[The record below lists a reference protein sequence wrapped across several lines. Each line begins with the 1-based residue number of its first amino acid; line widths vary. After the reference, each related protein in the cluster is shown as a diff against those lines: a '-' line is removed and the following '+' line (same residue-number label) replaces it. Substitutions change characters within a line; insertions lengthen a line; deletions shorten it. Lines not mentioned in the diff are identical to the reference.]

1 MSSSAPAAAATPER
15 LLEAAGQLFAER
27 GYRGATLREIADR
40 AGTNLAAANYHFGS
54 KERLYL
60 EVVRRNFDVLERRLV
75 EQGAVAEDEDLAGRS
90 RDELAAR
97 LRAGVGTMLATLLVD
112 NPVHA
117 ALMQRELLDPSD
129 ALPVIVERWVEPL
142 CRAMDRLL
150 AHLAPEL
157 SADAVERCTRS
168 VVGQVFFYLTHRPAL
183 LLLLRRRA
191 YAASMVDQVA
201 DHVTAFTLAGLEG
214 LCRSASPAPA
224 PREVPS

>member
-1 MSSSAPAAAATPER
+1 MSTAPAAAATPER
-15 LLEAAGQLFAER
+15 LLEAAGRLFAER
-27 GYRGATLREIADR
+27 GYRGATLRDIADC

-60 EVVRRNFDVLERRLV
+60 EVVHRNFEVLERRLT
-75 EQGAVAEDEDLAGRS
+75 ERGAVAEDEDLAGLS
-90 RDELAAR
+90 REELAAR
-97 LRAGVGTMLATLLVD
+97 LRAGVGVILATMLVD

-142 CRAMDRLL
+142 SRAMDRLL

-157 SADAVERCTRS
+157 PADAVERCTRS
-168 VVGQVFFYLTHRPAL
+168 VMGQIFFYLTHRPAL

-191 YAASMVDQVA
+191 YAAGMVDQVA

-214 LCRSASPAPA
+214 LSRSAPPAPA
-224 PREVPS
+224 AREVPS